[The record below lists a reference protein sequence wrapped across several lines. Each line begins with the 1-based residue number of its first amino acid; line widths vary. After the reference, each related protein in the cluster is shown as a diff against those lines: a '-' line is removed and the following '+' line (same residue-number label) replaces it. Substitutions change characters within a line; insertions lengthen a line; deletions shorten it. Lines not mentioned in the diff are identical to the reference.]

1 MLREYKSFI
10 YLILEN
16 IDYNIDKWYNFLVI
30 GIKMKILEEKD
41 WVGFNGDSDHKET
54 KAILKLWFI
63 YIPLAFESLSFR
75 IS

>member
-1 MLREYKSFI
+1 
-10 YLILEN
+10 
-16 IDYNIDKWYNFLVI
+16 
-30 GIKMKILEEKD
+30 MKILEEKD

-63 YIPLAFESLSFR
+63 YIPLAFGEFVFR